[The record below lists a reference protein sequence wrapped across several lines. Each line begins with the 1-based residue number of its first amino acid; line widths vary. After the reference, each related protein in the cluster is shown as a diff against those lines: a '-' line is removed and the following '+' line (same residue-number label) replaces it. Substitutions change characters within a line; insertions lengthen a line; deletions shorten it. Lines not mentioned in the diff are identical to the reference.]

1 MENWRDRVNVD
12 PEVCHGRAC
21 IRGTR
26 VMVAVILDNLAGSV
40 SREEILRARTAM
52 VWTPRD
58 RLMSL
63 ASRTC

>member
-1 MENWRDRVNVD
+1 
-12 PEVCHGRAC
+12 
-21 IRGTR
+21 
-26 VMVAVILDNLAGSV
+26 MVAVILDNLAGSV

>member
-40 SREEILRARTAM
+40 GREEILRARTAM